1 MKSKFTNIRL
11 ILEKLRRNPM
21 LRKLPLETIVDYTE
35 DFMRIVGCPCEFL
48 EKTCV
53 VKIDK
58 YKGILPDDF
67 HEVIQVR
74 EAGDDVAKSDYI
86 KNEVIK
92 DIMYSI
98 QNRFDDDY
106 GELVV
111 QLEWDAN
118 PASID
123 TLYSLR
129 DIDFGVYGTICVNLN
144 VDNKEDADVDMSGFG
159 FKSGYRAM
167 RSSTDSFHMNGQP
180 KNCRELTYKI
190 ENHRIFTSEES
201 GYVEVAYRAL
211 AIDGD
216 GLPLIPDNSKFTRA
230 LEWYIKQEYYTILFE
245 SGEIDARVLQ
255 NTQQEYCWAVGA
267 YESECHMLTIDEMQS
282 LTNSLNQLVVR
293 INEHDKSFIH
303 EGTREYIRRK

>member
-35 DFMRIVGCPCEFL
+35 DFMRIVGCPCEFV

-58 YKGILPDDF
+58 YKGVLPDDF

-74 EAGDDVAKSDYI
+74 EASDYLA
-86 KNEVIK
+86 KKDYLTNEVLK
-92 DIMYSI
+92 NIMYSV

-106 GELVV
+106 GELAI
-111 QLEWDAN
+111 QIEWDAN
-118 PASID
+118 EASLAK
-123 TLYSLR
+123 LYSLR
-129 DIDFGVYGTICVNLN
+129 DIDFGTYGTVCINLD
-144 VDNKEDADVDMSGFG
+144 VDNQQDINADMSKYLFN
-159 FKSGYRAM
+159 SNYRSM
-167 RSSTDSFHMNGQP
+167 RSSTDSFHTNSQP

-190 ENHRIFTSEES
+190 ENNRIFASEEY
-201 GYVEVAYRAL
+201 GYLEVSYRAL
-211 AIDGD
+211 AIDED

-267 YESECHMLTIDEMQS
+267 YESECHLPTIDEMQS
-282 LTNSLNQLVVR
+282 ITNSLNQLVIR
-293 INEHDKSFIH
+293 TNEHDKSFLH
-303 EGTREYIRRK
+303 EGTREYLRRK

>member
-35 DFMRIVGCPCEFL
+35 DFMRIVGCPCGFV
-48 EKTCV
+48 EKTCI

-58 YKGILPDDF
+58 YKGVLPDDF

-74 EAGDDVAKSDYI
+74 EASDYLAKKDYI
-86 KNEVIK
+86 TNEVLK
-92 DIMYSI
+92 NIMYSV

-106 GELVV
+106 GELAI
-111 QLEWDAN
+111 QIEWDAN
-118 PASID
+118 EASLAK
-123 TLYSLR
+123 LYSLR
-129 DIDFGVYGTICVNLN
+129 DIDFGTYGTICINLD
-144 VDNKEDADVDMSGFG
+144 VDNQQDVNADMSKYLFN
-159 FKSGYRAM
+159 SNYRSM
-167 RSSTDSFHMNGQP
+167 RSSTDSFHMNSQP

-190 ENHRIFTSEES
+190 ENNRIFTSEEY
-201 GYVEVAYRAL
+201 GYLEVSYRAL
-211 AIDGD
+211 AIDED

-230 LEWYIKQEYYTILFE
+230 IEWYIKQEYYTILFE

-267 YESECHMLTIDEMQS
+267 YESECHLPTIDEMQS
-282 LTNSLNQLVVR
+282 ITNSLNQLVVR
-293 INEHDKSFIH
+293 INEHDKSFLH
-303 EGTREYIRRK
+303 EGTREYLRRK